1 MKPSTKGKDGK
12 PGQKGNNKNEPEEE
26 EPQGPPPEKPLN
38 LERFI
43 YVTNYLDSNFMQT
56 LKLLFEEIN
65 QTAFNLKSVKE
76 IYTKGL
82 TEEERDNN
90 EIDYISGF
98 QLIDKNIRITIL
110 EGITGKAMKKIK
122 EGLPKTQMNNK
133 NYMIFADSTVLFN
146 KRLYSK
152 FDLSLKYIKLRETL
166 SNILQTFDIYTKAN
180 KYRQIYDAFLD
191 FGSILKAQ
199 TLREISNA
207 KLFPDA
213 ESLLLLE
220 RKYADILNDEDM
232 TGIHKE
238 KKKKRR
244 IKLDALTKTSTSG
257 FSGQSNSNK
266 KTKRSESLNESG
278 VQASDNKKLEENE
291 KNNLEKNDKNEIEV
305 KKGGPFVDARNLEY
319 DNYLKEKKLKRI
331 KSEDIWKRNFE
342 DLKNMRR
349 KPHQDPFCIYSPSA
363 SSSYKEIL
371 FSPSR
376 NNHYEEITKTMRE
389 KYLKDTKHFYTY
401 SLYGLTLNFPM
412 IERDRNEE
420 YIKYIENKKK
430 WKGKDFDRYTQPP
443 REKYYFPKINNI
455 L

>member
-1 MKPSTKGKDGK
+1 
-12 PGQKGNNKNEPEEE
+12 
-26 EPQGPPPEKPLN
+26 
-38 LERFI
+38 
-43 YVTNYLDSNFMQT
+43 
-56 LKLLFEEIN
+56 
-65 QTAFNLKSVKE
+65 
-76 IYTKGL
+76 
-82 TEEERDNN
+82 
-90 EIDYISGF
+90 
-98 QLIDKNIRITIL
+98 
-110 EGITGKAMKKIK
+110 MKKIK

-278 VQASDNKKLEENE
+278 VQSLDKIDNKSKKIEENE
-291 KNNLEKNDKNEIEV
+291 KN
-305 KKGGPFVDARNLEY
+305 
-319 DNYLKEKKLKRI
+319 KRG
-331 KSEDIWKRNFE
+331 
-342 DLKNMRR
+342 
-349 KPHQDPFCIYSPSA
+349 
-363 SSSYKEIL
+363 
-371 FSPSR
+371 
-376 NNHYEEITKTMRE
+376 ITK
-389 KYLKDTKHFYTY
+389 D
-401 SLYGLTLNFPM
+401 S
-412 IERDRNEE
+412 NE
-420 YIKYIENKKK
+420 
-430 WKGKDFDRYTQPP
+430 
-443 REKYYFPKINNI
+443 
-455 L
+455 